1 MIYKNLEEY
10 ILDGHNKY
18 SIDKN
23 ELFIY
28 GFIFMIIISFI
39 SKFNITLSVI
49 LGIIIAYYITNH
61 LYQSSQNHD
70 NKQKSL
76 TEKKADNVRPNVEE
90 IKKYTDVTNFLFT
103 IQDFYVYNPPAYE
116 EMVKSIKNFFL
127 IYEESNKI
135 PDTAHK
141 NYSVAELQ
149 YNNAVN
155 CLHSIILNANTN
167 RNGDDKI
174 SRSVEVLHKILYKY
188 LEEIELIIK
197 KDIKYNGY
205 NTKTKALGE
214 KYKPYNYSE
223 FSKYTFD
230 VI

>member
-10 ILDGHNKY
+10 ILDSHNKY

-28 GFIFMIIISFI
+28 GFIFMIIISFV
-39 SKFNITLSVI
+39 SRFNINLSII
-49 LGIIIAYYITNH
+49 LGMALAYYITNH
-61 LYQSSQNHD
+61 LYNSSKNHD
-70 NKQKSL
+70 DKRNNL
-76 TEKKADNVRPNVEE
+76 TEKKANKVRPSVEE
-90 IKKYTDVTNFLFT
+90 IKKYHDITNFLFT
-103 IQDFYVYNPPAYE
+103 IQDFYVYNQPAYE

-135 PDTAHK
+135 PKLAHK
-141 NYSVAELQ
+141 NYSVAEIQ

-155 CLHSIILNANTN
+155 SLHSIILNADSN

-174 SRSVEVLHKILYKY
+174 SRAVKVLHDILNKY
-188 LEEIELIIK
+188 LGEIELIIK

-205 NTKTKALGE
+205 NTKTKVLGE